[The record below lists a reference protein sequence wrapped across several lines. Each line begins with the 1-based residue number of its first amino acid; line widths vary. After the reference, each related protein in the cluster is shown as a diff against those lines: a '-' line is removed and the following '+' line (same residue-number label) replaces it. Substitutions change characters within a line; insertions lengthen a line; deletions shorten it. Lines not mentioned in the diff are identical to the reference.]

1 MVQQPAESLTATLFL
16 AVVPPPEIVDAI
28 DLLPT
33 KAQRGVRFTR
43 RTQWHI
49 TIKFLGETNTADAL
63 DALEGVDAQ
72 ATEATFGPEVVL
84 LGSRVVM
91 VPVAGLDDLAHAAN
105 VAFSGVGE
113 DQGARD
119 FVGHVTLARLKGAP
133 LRDPGLV
140 SVLGAP
146 MTASFGVESLA
157 LIKTE
162 VGPEGTVHTQ
172 LAQKVLA
179 G

>member
-1 MVQQPAESLTATLFL
+1 M
-16 AVVPPPEIVDAI
+16 PPPEIIDAI

-33 KAQRGVRFTR
+33 RPQRGVRFTR

-49 TIKFLGETNTADAL
+49 TVKFLGKTNTDDAL
-63 DALEGVDAQ
+63 RALADMDAR
-72 ATEATFGPEVVL
+72 ATEATLGPEVVL

-91 VPVAGLDDLAHAAN
+91 IPVAGLDDLANAVN
-105 VAFSGVGE
+105 TAFSGVGE
-113 DQGARD
+113 DQDARD

-146 MTASFGVESLA
+146 MTASFGVHTLA

-172 LAQKVLA
+172 LAEKVLVD
-179 G
+179 